1 METPFKLSISHFF
14 LAKPPLEPPI
24 LKATSIVMGNN
35 QNIVILNIF
44 AKRSNRL
51 RNSTLNI
58 TIERV
63 PENVAV
69 SVGKRNLN
77 TITLNENDLKNLSL
91 NIQKSVKSF
100 KLIIIARESASDGE
114 ISTRR
119 SVVQITK
126 MPPVPSPKLFVA
138 PVCYVQNAISV
149 SLNVTLVESN
159 EVDIMHSLNITVP
172 DGFEVLGAN
181 HFIPGIYTLSVPLL
195 ELIIL
200 KFNKTIDA
208 PFHVL
213 FIAKAQRLSSKEES
227 VTRQKVVVN
236 QCRMTGTTYQ
246 IIIKLN
252 RGACMLSLVAY
263 EESFQMYKMEC
274 TA

>member
-1 METPFKLSISHFF
+1 MD
-14 LAKPPLEPPI
+14 PPI
-24 LKATSIVMGNN
+24 LKTTSVVLGNN
-35 QNIVILNIF
+35 QNIVQLNIF
-44 AKRSNRL
+44 AKRSNWL

-58 TIERV
+58 AIKGV

-69 SVGKRNLN
+69 SAGKRNLN
-77 TITLNENDLKNLSL
+77 TTLNENDLKNLSL
-91 NIQKSVKSF
+91 NIQPSVKSF
-100 KLIIIARESASDGE
+100 KLIIIARESASDSK

-119 SVVQITK
+119 TVVQITK

-159 EVDIMHSLNITVP
+159 EADIMHSLNITVP

-181 HFIPGIYTLSVPLL
+181 QLIPGIYTLSVPLL

-208 PFHVL
+208 RLIYCKSPEIVIKRRVSHK
-213 FIAKAQRLSSKEES
+213 AKSGR
-227 VTRQKVVVN
+227 
-236 QCRMTGTTYQ
+236 
-246 IIIKLN
+246 
-252 RGACMLSLVAY
+252 
-263 EESFQMYKMEC
+263 
-274 TA
+274 